1 MNSTRSNNNTKFLR
15 DEYISRINRVIDYI
29 ELNIDKDLS
38 LEKLAQVANF
48 SRFHFHRIFRAL
60 MGETLNRYIQRI
72 RVERAALQL
81 ITNPKKTITEIA
93 FDCGFSGSAP
103 FARAFKDFFKMS
115 ASEWRSRGHLQESN
129 MRKIKSKEGKTISKI
144 RQDFDVS
151 SYYIDAITQNQIWR
165 ITMKN
170 KPDVQVEVKDMPDLH
185 VAYVRHIGPYKGDS
199 ELFEKLFNKLMGW
212 AGPRDLLRF
221 PDTQV
226 LAVYQDDPKITD
238 EAKLRTSACIT
249 VPKNTPVEG
258 EVGYM
263 TVPGGK
269 YAAARFELSSDEYE
283 EAWNAVFGGWLP
295 TSGYQPD
302 DRLCYELYHNDPKEH
317 PENKCIVDICIPV
330 KPL

>member
-48 SRFHFHRIFRAL
+48 SQFHFHRIFRAL

-81 ITNPKKTITEIA
+81 ISNPKKTITEIA

-151 SYYIDAITQNQIWR
+151 SYYIDAITQNQI
-165 ITMKN
+165 
-170 KPDVQVEVKDMPDLH
+170 
-185 VAYVRHIGPYKGDS
+185 
-199 ELFEKLFNKLMGW
+199 
-212 AGPRDLLRF
+212 
-221 PDTQV
+221 
-226 LAVYQDDPKITD
+226 
-238 EAKLRTSACIT
+238 
-249 VPKNTPVEG
+249 
-258 EVGYM
+258 
-263 TVPGGK
+263 
-269 YAAARFELSSDEYE
+269 
-283 EAWNAVFGGWLP
+283 
-295 TSGYQPD
+295 
-302 DRLCYELYHNDPKEH
+302 
-317 PENKCIVDICIPV
+317 
-330 KPL
+330 